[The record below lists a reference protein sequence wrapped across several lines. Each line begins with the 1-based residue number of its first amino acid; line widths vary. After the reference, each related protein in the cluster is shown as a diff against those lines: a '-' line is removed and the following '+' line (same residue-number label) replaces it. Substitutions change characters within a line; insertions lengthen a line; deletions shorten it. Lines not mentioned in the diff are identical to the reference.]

1 MKPELISIFEA
12 VSNASG
18 IPISAIRGRRRT
30 RVCVW
35 ARFAAAVLIWERFP
49 WWSRGQIAQA
59 IGRTD
64 HGTAIH
70 ALNRAFVMCTV
81 ESDFCKFMVRCRNKM
96 EEAAI
101 Q

>member
-1 MKPELISIFEA
+1 MKPELTAIFQA
-12 VSNASG
+12 VSIASG

-49 WWSRGQIAQA
+49 WWSLGQIAQA
-59 IGRTD
+59 IGRAD
-64 HGTAIH
+64 HGTAMH

-81 ESDFCKFMVRCRNKM
+81 DSDFCKFMVRCRSKM
-96 EEAAI
+96 GEAAI